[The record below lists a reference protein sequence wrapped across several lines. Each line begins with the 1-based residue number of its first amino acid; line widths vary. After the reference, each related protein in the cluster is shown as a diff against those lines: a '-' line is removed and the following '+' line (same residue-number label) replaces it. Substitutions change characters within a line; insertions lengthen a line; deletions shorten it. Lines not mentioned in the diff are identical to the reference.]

1 MSGAG
6 TLEDKRILVVDDDA
20 SMRLL
25 IRRMLARMGIANV
38 VEAASGA
45 EALQLL
51 ATAPVDLVMCDWNMP
66 AMSGMELFA
75 RARPLKPDLLFLML
89 TGRADAESHAAA
101 RKAGVAAFMVKPIS
115 AADLKSQLSHLLGA
129 RLG

>member
-1 MSGAG
+1 MSVAAG
-6 TLEDKRILVVDDDA
+6 LDGKKILIVDDDA

-25 IRRMLARMGIANV
+25 IRRMLSRMGFANL

-51 ATAPVDLVMCDWNMP
+51 ARVPVDLVLCDWNMP
-66 AMSGMELFA
+66 AMSGMELVQ
-75 RARPLKPDLLFLML
+75 RARSFRPDLLFLML

-101 RKAGVAAFMVKPIS
+101 RKAGVAAVMVKPI
-115 AADLKSQLSHLLGA
+115 AAPDLKVQLTELLGKNP
-129 RLG
+129 

>member
-1 MSGAG
+1 MSGVAA
-6 TLEDKRILVVDDDA
+6 LEGKRILIVDDDA
-20 SMRLL
+20 AMRLL
-25 IRRMLARMGIANV
+25 IRRMLARLGIANI
-38 VEAASGA
+38 VEAESGA
-45 EALQLL
+45 EALQRL
-51 ATAPVDLVMCDWNMP
+51 AAAPVDLVMCDWNMP

-75 RARPLKPDLLFLML
+75 RARLLKPDLLFLML

-129 RLG
+129 GA